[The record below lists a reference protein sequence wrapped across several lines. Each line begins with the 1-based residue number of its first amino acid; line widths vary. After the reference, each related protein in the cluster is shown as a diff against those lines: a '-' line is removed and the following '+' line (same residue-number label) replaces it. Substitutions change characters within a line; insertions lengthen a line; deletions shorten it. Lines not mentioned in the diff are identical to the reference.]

1 MSLLTQLAATISIL
15 PPVNKYGMKRGESR
29 WHWRLRF
36 EFNNQGKWLAA
47 LAEIKD
53 TANKNVRNAIKLR
66 FDNLLASARQKREF
80 EIEDL
85 DAQIPILIALHDSET
100 RRKLAHLEEQAA
112 IARELGISKQT
123 GSPQPYGY
131 QSFNSQERNKR
142 GVNTSEVETDTLLY
156 LRGYDA
162 LEKEI
167 ELIKSRK
174 DKRMFIHGLAPLEQK
189 KLVLSK
195 DQIPERAER
204 LFAATPVMN
213 LSGFQAASFDV
224 NSTKFQK
231 KSNRRALILALTVLV
246 GVVIGVVYVLIGNA
260 MRRRREAAL
269 R

>member
-1 MSLLTQLAATISIL
+1 
-15 PPVNKYGMKRGESR
+15 
-29 WHWRLRF
+29 
-36 EFNNQGKWLAA
+36 
-47 LAEIKD
+47 
-53 TANKNVRNAIKLR
+53 
-66 FDNLLASARQKREF
+66 
-80 EIEDL
+80 
-85 DAQIPILIALHDSET
+85 
-100 RRKLAHLEEQAA
+100 
-112 IARELGISKQT
+112 
-123 GSPQPYGY
+123 
-131 QSFNSQERNKR
+131 
-142 GVNTSEVETDTLLY
+142 
-156 LRGYDA
+156 
-162 LEKEI
+162 
-167 ELIKSRK
+167 
-174 DKRMFIHGLAPLEQK
+174 MFIHGLAPLEQK

>member
-1 MSLLTQLAATISIL
+1 MLDELFIEQLGNRSLLANIFKKHELLVREKFDSDRDYELALTQLAATISIL

-29 WHWRLRF
+29 WHWTLQF

-142 GVNTSEVETDTLLY
+142 GVNTSEAETDTLLY
-156 LRGYDA
+156 LRGYDV
-162 LEKEI
+162 LE
-167 ELIKSRK
+167 RDRAYQVGK

-213 LSGFQAASFDV
+213 LSGF
-224 NSTKFQK
+224 
-231 KSNRRALILALTVLV
+231 RRVF
-246 GVVIGVVYVLIGNA
+246 
-260 MRRRREAAL
+260 
-269 R
+269 